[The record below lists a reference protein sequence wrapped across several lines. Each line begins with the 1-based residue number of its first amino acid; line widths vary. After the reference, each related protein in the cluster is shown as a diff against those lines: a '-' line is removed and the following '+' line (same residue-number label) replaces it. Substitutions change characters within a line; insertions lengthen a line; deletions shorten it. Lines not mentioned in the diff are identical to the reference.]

1 MSKKKLNIKENFTFT
16 KKSPRIKLLLNENP
30 WWKITFEKQ
39 FSSTF
44 YFFFIT
50 CEHLSDAL
58 TLRKL
63 SSLYINGLEE
73 GCAHL
78 PETLFSTYEIKL
90 KLGPVIAFDKRR
102 RYRTLSLC
110 SHTYML
116 ITDKVRRGIWS
127 LLFYLIP
134 L

>member
-1 MSKKKLNIKENFTFT
+1 M
-16 KKSPRIKLLLNENP
+16 
-30 WWKITFEKQ
+30 TFEKQ

-50 CEHLSDAL
+50 YEHLSHAL
-58 TLRKL
+58 TLRTL

-73 GCAHL
+73 GRAHL
-78 PETLFSTYEIKL
+78 PETLLSTYGMKL

-110 SHTYML
+110 PHT
-116 ITDKVRRGIWS
+116 
-127 LLFYLIP
+127 
-134 L
+134 

>member
-1 MSKKKLNIKENFTFT
+1 MTL
-16 KKSPRIKLLLNENP
+16 
-30 WWKITFEKQ
+30 EKQ

-50 CEHLSDAL
+50 YEHLSHAL
-58 TLRKL
+58 TLRTL

-73 GCAHL
+73 ECAHV
-78 PETLFSTYEIKL
+78 PETLFSTYGMKL

-110 SHTYML
+110 PRT
-116 ITDKVRRGIWS
+116 
-127 LLFYLIP
+127 
-134 L
+134 

>member
-1 MSKKKLNIKENFTFT
+1 MTLQ
-16 KKSPRIKLLLNENP
+16 
-30 WWKITFEKQ
+30 KQ

-50 CEHLSDAL
+50 YEHLRHAL
-58 TLRKL
+58 ILRTL

-73 GCAHL
+73 EYAHV
-78 PETLFSTYEIKL
+78 PETLFSTYGMKL
-90 KLGPVIAFDKRR
+90 KLGPVIAFHKRR

-116 ITDKVRRGIWS
+116 ITDKVRRGI
-127 LLFYLIP
+127 
-134 L
+134 